1 MFFCFSDPEVEA
13 IERKIH
19 ISKNLFLLKIR
30 SLRNLNFR
38 KFCLKLNLFQVRV
51 SSFIKRHRTIKIIH
65 ILRNYSSFVVVIS
78 SSMLVATTNLATGT
92 NPDSFL
98 FGHFSEKKGGF
109 MENAQKNNSSET
121 RKENIA
127 FIPLLKANPTVN
139 PDYKYDEAEELAMV
153 SEGNEAFLADT
164 GTSMRDPEENG
175 GVKIYEVRSGDTLS
189 GIAVQ
194 YGITPNT
201 ILWANDI
208 ENMDEIKPGDKL
220 FILPVAGISYLVKKG
235 DDIESIAKKYKADKE
250 KIIAFNELPATG
262 ELKENQEILIPGGQK
277 EESQTTPSLETS
289 RRQYATS
296 SGGYPTVSG
305 WKKLEGKAGA
315 GHKFP
320 YGYCTWYVSQRRFV
334 PWGGNAG
341 TWLYNAKVLGY
352 KTGRAPQTGSIIVT
366 SESWWGHVALVE
378 KVNSDSVVVSE
389 MNYERWGKVN
399 RRTISLKSRVIK
411 GFIY

>member
-1 MFFCFSDPEVEA
+1 
-13 IERKIH
+13 
-19 ISKNLFLLKIR
+19 
-30 SLRNLNFR
+30 
-38 KFCLKLNLFQVRV
+38 
-51 SSFIKRHRTIKIIH
+51 
-65 ILRNYSSFVVVIS
+65 
-78 SSMLVATTNLATGT
+78 MLVATTNLATGT

-109 MENAQKNNSSET
+109 MENAQKNNGSET

-175 GVKIYEVRSGDTLS
+175 GVKIYEVESGDTLS